1 MNSVLLCML
10 PNRTVRH
17 LKRRLEQWMEQFP
30 GMQQF
35 RGLKQQIEQQT
46 ELRVK
51 QLTGQRMELRVQMAE
66 MIDEKLFYQPVKHEA
81 MQHCKRQQNQQIRRS
96 CS

>member
-35 RGLKQQIEQQT
+35 R
-46 ELRVK
+46 VK

-66 MIDEKLFYQPVKHEA
+66 MIDEKLFYQPEKHEA